1 MIKGDGLVLVLLV
14 LVSLFSIVMIFNQSM
29 KTTGFATTGTTVSN
43 VTISKYL
50 SITMSTNLSKG
61 IFFGT
66 INSLPAVNVN
76 ASGNNNS
83 LSTGANS
90 TFFINVST
98 DSNTNVDFC
107 LKAISNLIDSAG
119 GNMLNVANESYSNS
133 TTTNETLPAVGKEV
147 IFTTLGVKAGI
158 NITAG
163 NVTYYRFY
171 LDIPT
176 GTPSGTYN
184 NTISFEGVEVEGA
197 CT

>member
-66 INSLPAVNVN
+66 VNSLPAVNIN

>member
-1 MIKGDGLVLVLLV
+1 MIKGDGLVLVVLV

-66 INSLPAVNVN
+66 VNSLPAVNIN

>member
-14 LVSLFSIVMIFNQSM
+14 LVSLFSIVMIFNQSI
-29 KTTGFATTGTTVSN
+29 KTTGFATTETTVSN

-66 INSLPAVNVN
+66 VNSLPAVNIN

-119 GNMLNVANESYSNS
+119 GNMLNVGNESYSNS

-147 IFTTLGVKAGI
+147 IFTTSGIKAGI

-171 LDIPT
+171 LDVPT

>member
-14 LVSLFSIVMIFNQSM
+14 LVSLFSIVMIFNQSI
-29 KTTGFATTGTTVSN
+29 KTTGFATTETTVSN

-66 INSLPAVNVN
+66 VNSLPAVNIN

-119 GNMLNVANESYSNS
+119 GNMLNVGNESYSNS

-147 IFTTLGVKAGI
+147 IFTTSGIKAGI

-171 LDIPT
+171 LDVPT
-176 GTPSGTYN
+176 GTPSGIYN
-184 NTISFEGVEVEGA
+184 NTISFEGVEVLGA